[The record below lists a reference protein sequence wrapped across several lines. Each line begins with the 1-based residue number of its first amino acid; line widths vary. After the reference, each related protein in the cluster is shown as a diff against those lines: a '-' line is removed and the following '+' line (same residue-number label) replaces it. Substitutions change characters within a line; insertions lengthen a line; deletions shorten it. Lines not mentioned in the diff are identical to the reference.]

1 MKAFVIDEK
10 KEMGDLTHLREAT
23 DIPKPAAKG
32 QDIVVKIKAVATNPI
47 DYKVLGMGGPCE
59 LDDPLTVGY
68 DAAGIVDS
76 VGPDTTI
83 FKEGDEVF
91 FSGSMTRAGTFAEY
105 TAVDERIVGKKPSNL
120 SWSKAAAMPLTTL
133 AAWEAMVDKLHIP
146 VDKEANA
153 GKTILITAAAGGVG
167 SIATQIAKNVLG
179 LTVIGTASRPET
191 EAYAK
196 DRGCDYI
203 VSHRS
208 EYKPQLEELGIDGVD
223 YVLNLSVLKPEII
236 DQYADI
242 VKPYGA
248 IASILAEVVVDL
260 QVLFVKSISFCPVL
274 MFTRPMFG
282 VDMERQ
288 NEILNEASNLLD
300 EGVLESTETET
311 FELTLEN
318 LKKALEMQQS
328 GKGIGKTT
336 LSFSE

>member
-47 DYKVLGMGGPCE
+47 DYKVLGMGGPCK
-59 LDDPLTVGY
+59 LDDPLIVGY

-76 VGPDTTI
+76 VGPDAKL

-153 GKTILITAAAGGVG
+153 GKTMLITAAAGGVG
-167 SIATQIAKNVLG
+167 SIATQIAKNILG
-179 LTVIGTASRPET
+179 FTVIGTASRPET

-196 DRGCDYI
+196 AHGCDHI

-208 EYKPQLEELGIDGVD
+208 EYKPQLEKLGIDAVD
-223 YVLNLSVLKPEII
+223 YVVHLSDMTPEVFA
-236 DQYADI
+236 QFTGI

-248 IASILAEVVVDL
+248 IGSIMANAVVNIEDL
-260 QVLFVKSISFCPVL
+260 FIKSISFCPVL

-288 NEILNEASNLLD
+288 GEILNEASKFLE
-300 EGVLESTETET
+300 EGVLESTEVET

-318 LKKALEMQQS
+318 LKKALDMQQS
-328 GKGIGKTT
+328 GKTIGKIT
-336 LSFSE
+336 LTFP